1 MKKTDAI
8 KLIIVTPLF
17 MLLAND
23 TAILAQEYAHSIA
36 AWLLG
41 YKDNVFSLNYGG
53 TSLLNLA
60 LLYNLNE
67 NVDYDL
73 ITSAGKMHDL
83 AMISIA
89 GLGFASFGLYLFTL
103 YLMRLPLVQRSKSL
117 FYFIF
122 WLNFMNL
129 AQIYAYIP
137 VRAFAEHG
145 DTANLAQ
152 GLNVSPWL
160 LCISLGYM
168 VAFVIW
174 NFFTRTLPFA
184 YDVLNIHSRNY
195 QAALLLI
202 CTMPLF
208 GYFGI
213 TGFLDHSDISHFIS
227 AASLFLMPC
236 VMLLCWPEKI
246 NVIDQNLAFATASE
260 PVVAAA
266 EEQEEEI
273 ITTTAID
280 QDHFLDNLNAALHE
294 RDVKIRESKK
304 AILHKLSSH
313 HD

>member
-1 MKKTDAI
+1 MKKADAI

-23 TAILAQEYAHSIA
+23 TAILVQEYAHSIA

-41 YKDNVFSLNYGG
+41 YKDNMLSLNYGG

-60 LLYNLNE
+60 LLYNVNE

-83 AMISIA
+83 ALISIA
-89 GLGFASFGLYLFTL
+89 GLGIASFGLYLLSL
-103 YLMRLPLVQRSKSL
+103 YLLRLPFIQRTKTL

-160 LCISLGYM
+160 ICMTLGYL

-184 YDVLNIHSRNY
+184 YDVLNIHSRHF
-195 QAALLLI
+195 QAALLLV
-202 CTMPLF
+202 CTIPLF

-213 TGFLDHSDISHFIS
+213 TGFFNNGEISHFIS

-236 VMLLCWPEKI
+236 VILLCWPEKVV
-246 NVIDQNLAFATASE
+246 VIEQTPAL
-260 PVVAAA
+260 AA
-266 EEQEEEI
+266 EVVPNTMLQIEEEI
-273 ITTTAID
+273 LTTTAID
-280 QDHFLDNLNAALHE
+280 EDHFLDNLNAALHE

-304 AILHKLSSH
+304 AILHKLSGNH
-313 HD
+313 